1 MMTGRFLPSREFAV
15 ELTLRDLEGEPI
27 DVTAVVDTGFS
38 GFLTVPFSVL
48 ERLGL
53 SQTDTEEAT
62 LADGSVLRFGVYE
75 VTLDWDEDERT
86 VPVYA
91 TESAALLGISMLL
104 GSIGTFEFID
114 GGTVTIE
121 AAE

>member
-121 AAE
+121 SAE

>member
-1 MMTGRFLPSREFAV
+1 MMIGRFLPSREFV
-15 ELTLRDLEGEPI
+15 VDLTLRDEEGEP
-27 DVTAVVDTGFS
+27 VEVSAVVDTGFS

-53 SQTDTEEAT
+53 SQTDTEEAA

-75 VTLDWDEDERT
+75 VTLDWDEEERT
-86 VPVYA
+86 VPAYA
-91 TESAALLGISMLL
+91 TESAALLGISMLM

-114 GGTVTIE
+114 GGTVTLE
-121 AAE
+121 SAE

>member
-1 MMTGRFLPSREFAV
+1 MMIGRFLPSREFAV
-15 ELTLRDLEGEPI
+15 ELTLRDLEGEPTE
-27 DVTAVVDTGFS
+27 VTAVVDTGFS

-48 ERLGL
+48 KRLGL

>member
-1 MMTGRFLPSREFAV
+1 MTGRFLPSREFAV
-15 ELTLRDLEGEPI
+15 ELTLRNLEGDPI
-27 DVTAVVDTGFS
+27 EVTAVVDTGFS

-48 ERLGL
+48 EQLGL

-75 VTLDWDEDERT
+75 VTLDWEEEERT

-91 TESAALLGISMLL
+91 TESAALLGVSMLL
-104 GSIGTFEFID
+104 GCIGTFEFIE
-114 GGTVTIE
+114 GGMVTIE

>member
-1 MMTGRFLPSREFAV
+1 MMIGRFLPSREFAV
-15 ELTLRDLEGEPI
+15 ELTLRDLEGEPTE
-27 DVTAVVDTGFS
+27 VTAVVDTGFS
-38 GFLTVPFSVL
+38 GFLTMPFSVL

-75 VTLDWDEDERT
+75 VTLDWDEDERA

>member
-1 MMTGRFLPSREFAV
+1 MMIGRFLPSREFAV

-27 DVTAVVDTGFS
+27 ELTAVVDTGFS

-104 GSIGTFEFID
+104 GSIGTFEFIE

-121 AAE
+121 TAE